1 MEKYKLVTT
10 ETVDEILNEH
20 SIRTKK
26 LLLK

>member
-10 ETVDEILNEH
+10 ETGDEILKEN
-20 SIRTKK
+20 SIMIKK